1 MAARRHIALL
11 ATAIAITVHLPH
23 SGLQAQDSVLRIDM
37 PEGQRME
44 LVWVEGGTFTMGS
57 NDARGVDKRYEST
70 RPEHTVTVRGCYM
83 GRYEVTQAQWRAVMG
98 ENPSHFSGNDSLPVE
113 TVTWTDA
120 QRFAAM
126 LSQMTGHRFRLP
138 TEAEWEY
145 AARGGN
151 SADGQPYAGCDRN
164 HLPEYAWFCVNSE
177 GHTHPVGRL
186 KSNAKGLHDM
196 SGNVAEWCSDWM
208 APYTEAALSDPR
220 GPREGD
226 SRVLRGGHYNST
238 SPGCAVF
245 DRGWYVPT
253 GKTEYYG
260 LRVVMEPDEAGDDEW
275 AGEQLESK
283 GPLPEATE
291 KSIDAPRE
299 AKRQRQ

>member
-1 MAARRHIALL
+1 MAKCCVLVL
-11 ATAIAITVHLPH
+11 AGMAFSHA
-23 SGLQAQDSVLRIDM
+23 SAQDSVVRVDLPD
-37 PEGQRME
+37 GQRME

-70 RPEHTVTVRGCYM
+70 RPEHTVGVGGCYM
-83 GRYEVTQAQWRAVMG
+83 GRYEVTQGQWRAVMG
-98 ENPSHFSGNDSLPVE
+98 ENPSHFTGNDSLPVE
-113 TVTWTDA
+113 QVTWADA
-120 QRFAAM
+120 QRFVTL
-126 LSQMTGHRFRLP
+126 LSQLTGLLFRLP

-151 SADGQPYAGCDRN
+151 RADGQPYAGCDRN

-186 KSNAKGLHDM
+186 RPNVLGLYDM
-196 SGNVAEWCSDWM
+196 GGNVAEWCSDWM
-208 APYTEAALSDPR
+208 APYMEAAQKDPR
-220 GPREGD
+220 GPKEGD

-260 LRVVMEPDEAGDDEW
+260 LRVAMEPGDDE
-275 AGEQLESK
+275 AEEPVVEPVGK
-283 GPLPEATE
+283 
-291 KSIDAPRE
+291 DMRE
-299 AKRQRQ
+299 RRGVRP

>member
-1 MAARRHIALL
+1 MAKCCVLVL
-11 ATAIAITVHLPH
+11 AGMAFSHA
-23 SGLQAQDSVLRIDM
+23 SAQDSVVRVDLPD
-37 PEGQRME
+37 GQRME

-70 RPEHTVTVRGCYM
+70 RPEHTVGVGGCYM
-83 GRYEVTQAQWRAVMG
+83 GRYEVTQGQWRAVMG
-98 ENPSHFSGNDSLPVE
+98 ENPSHFTGNDSLPVE
-113 TVTWTDA
+113 QVTWADA
-120 QRFAAM
+120 QRFVTL
-126 LSQMTGHRFRLP
+126 LSQLTGLLFRLP

-151 SADGQPYAGCDRN
+151 RADGQPYAGCDRN

-186 KSNAKGLHDM
+186 KPNVLGLYDM
-196 SGNVAEWCSDWM
+196 GGNVAEWCSDWM
-208 APYTEAALSDPR
+208 APYMEAAQKDPR
-220 GPREGD
+220 GPKEGD

-260 LRVVMEPDEAGDDEW
+260 LRVAMEPGDDE
-275 AGEQLESK
+275 AEEPVVEPVGKDMKERR
-283 GPLPEATE
+283 GVRP
-291 KSIDAPRE
+291 
-299 AKRQRQ
+299 

>member
-1 MAARRHIALL
+1 MAKCCVLVL
-11 ATAIAITVHLPH
+11 AGMAFSHA
-23 SGLQAQDSVLRIDM
+23 SAQDSVVRVDLPD
-37 PEGQRME
+37 GQRME

-70 RPEHTVTVRGCYM
+70 RPEHTVGGGGCYM
-83 GRYEVTQAQWRAVMG
+83 GRYEVTQGQWRAVRG
-98 ENPSHFSGNDSLPVE
+98 ENPSHFTGNDSLPVE
-113 TVTWTDA
+113 QVTWADA
-120 QRFAAM
+120 QRFVTL
-126 LSQMTGHRFRLP
+126 LSQLTGFLFRLP

-151 SADGQPYAGCDRN
+151 RADGQPYAGCDRN

-186 KSNAKGLHDM
+186 RPNALGLYDM
-196 SGNVAEWCSDWM
+196 GGNVAEWCSDWM
-208 APYTEAALSDPR
+208 APYMEAAQKDPR
-220 GPREGD
+220 GPKEGD

-260 LRVVMEPDEAGDDEW
+260 LRVAMEPGEDEAEEPVVEPVGKDMKERR
-275 AGEQLESK
+275 GVR
-283 GPLPEATE
+283 P
-291 KSIDAPRE
+291 
-299 AKRQRQ
+299 

>member
-1 MAARRHIALL
+1 MAKCCVLVL
-11 ATAIAITVHLPH
+11 AGMAFSHA
-23 SGLQAQDSVLRIDM
+23 SAQDSVVRVDLPD
-37 PEGQRME
+37 GQRME
-44 LVWVEGGTFTMGS
+44 LVWVERGTFTMGS

-70 RPEHTVTVRGCYM
+70 RPEHTVGVGGCYM
-83 GRYEVTQAQWRAVMG
+83 GRYEVTQGQWRAVMG
-98 ENPSHFSGNDSLPVE
+98 ENPSHFTGNDSLPVE
-113 TVTWTDA
+113 QVTWADA
-120 QRFAAM
+120 QRFVTL
-126 LSQMTGHRFRLP
+126 LSQLTGFLFRLP

-151 SADGQPYAGCDRN
+151 RADGQPYAGCDRN

-186 KSNAKGLHDM
+186 RPNALGLYDM
-196 SGNVAEWCSDWM
+196 GGNVAEWCSDWM
-208 APYTEAALSDPR
+208 APYMEAAQKDPR
-220 GPREGD
+220 GPKEGD

-260 LRVVMEPDEAGDDEW
+260 LRVAMEPGEDEAEEPVVEPVGKDMKERR
-275 AGEQLESK
+275 GVR
-283 GPLPEATE
+283 P
-291 KSIDAPRE
+291 
-299 AKRQRQ
+299 

>member
-1 MAARRHIALL
+1 MAKCCVLVL
-11 ATAIAITVHLPH
+11 AGMAFSHA
-23 SGLQAQDSVLRIDM
+23 SAQDSVVRVDLPD
-37 PEGQRME
+37 GQRME

-70 RPEHTVTVRGCYM
+70 RPEHTVGVGGCYM
-83 GRYEVTQAQWRAVMG
+83 GRYEVTQGQWRAVMG
-98 ENPSHFSGNDSLPVE
+98 ENPSHFTGSDSLPVE
-113 TVTWTDA
+113 QVTWADA
-120 QRFAAM
+120 QRFVTL
-126 LSQMTGHRFRLP
+126 LSQLTGFLFRLP

-151 SADGQPYAGCDRN
+151 RADGQPYAGCDRN

-186 KSNAKGLHDM
+186 RPNALGLYDM
-196 SGNVAEWCSDWM
+196 GGNVAEWCSDWM
-208 APYTEAALSDPR
+208 APYMEAAQKDPR
-220 GPREGD
+220 GPKEGD

-260 LRVVMEPDEAGDDEW
+260 LRVAMEPGEDEAEEPVVEPVGKDMKERR
-275 AGEQLESK
+275 GVR
-283 GPLPEATE
+283 P
-291 KSIDAPRE
+291 
-299 AKRQRQ
+299 

>member
-1 MAARRHIALL
+1 
-11 ATAIAITVHLPH
+11 
-23 SGLQAQDSVLRIDM
+23 
-37 PEGQRME
+37 
-44 LVWVEGGTFTMGS
+44 MGS
-57 NDARGVDKRYEST
+57 PLTEAGRLEDET
-70 RPEHTVTVRGCYM
+70 RHKVSITKGFWL
-83 GRYEVTQAQWRAVMG
+83 GKYEVTQRQWASVMRG
-98 ENPSHFSGNDSLPVE
+98 NPSKFKEPDRPVE
-113 TVTWTDA
+113 TVSWHDCDTFVRRVDVA
-120 QRFAAM
+120 LKDM
-126 LSQMTGHRFRLP
+126 VVRLP

-186 KSNAKGLHDM
+186 KSNAMGLHDM
-196 SGNVAEWCSDWM
+196 SGNVAEWCTDWM

-260 LRVVMEPDEAGDDEW
+260 LRVVMEPDEAGDEEW

-283 GPLPEATE
+283 GPLPEALE
-291 KSIDAPRE
+291 KSIDAPRG

>member
-1 MAARRHIALL
+1 MAKCCVLVL
-11 ATAIAITVHLPH
+11 AGMAFSHA
-23 SGLQAQDSVLRIDM
+23 SAQDSVVRVDLPD
-37 PEGQRME
+37 GQRME

-70 RPEHTVTVRGCYM
+70 RPEHTVGVGGCYM
-83 GRYEVTQAQWRAVMG
+83 GRYEVTQGQWRAVMG
-98 ENPSHFSGNDSLPVE
+98 ENPSHFTGNDSLPVE
-113 TVTWTDA
+113 QVTWADA
-120 QRFAAM
+120 QRFVTL
-126 LSQMTGHRFRLP
+126 LSQLTGLLFRLP

-151 SADGQPYAGCDRN
+151 RADGQPYAGCDRN

-186 KSNAKGLHDM
+186 GPNALGLYDM
-196 SGNVAEWCSDWM
+196 GGNVAEWCSDWM
-208 APYTEAALSDPR
+208 APYMEAAQKDPR
-220 GPREGD
+220 GPKEGD

-260 LRVVMEPDEAGDDEW
+260 LRVAMEPGEDEAEEPVVEPVGKDMKERR
-275 AGEQLESK
+275 GVR
-283 GPLPEATE
+283 P
-291 KSIDAPRE
+291 
-299 AKRQRQ
+299 

>member
-1 MAARRHIALL
+1 M
-11 ATAIAITVHLPH
+11 AITVHLPH

-275 AGEQLESK
+275 AGEQQELKS
-283 GPLPEATE
+283 PLPEAPE
-291 KSIDAPRE
+291 KSIDAPRG

>member
-1 MAARRHIALL
+1 MAKCCVLVL
-11 ATAIAITVHLPH
+11 AGMAFSHA
-23 SGLQAQDSVLRIDM
+23 SAQDSVVRVDLPD
-37 PEGQRME
+37 GQRME

-70 RPEHTVTVRGCYM
+70 RPEHTVGVGGCYM
-83 GRYEVTQAQWRAVMG
+83 GRYEVTQGQWRAVMG
-98 ENPSHFSGNDSLPVE
+98 ENPSHFTGNDSLPVE
-113 TVTWTDA
+113 QVTWADA
-120 QRFAAM
+120 QRFVTL
-126 LSQMTGHRFRLP
+126 LSQLTGLLFRLP

-151 SADGQPYAGCDRN
+151 RADGQPYAGCDRN

-186 KSNAKGLHDM
+186 RPNALGLYDM
-196 SGNVAEWCSDWM
+196 GGNVAEWCSDWM
-208 APYTEAALSDPR
+208 APYMEAAQKDPR
-220 GPREGD
+220 GPKEGD

-260 LRVVMEPDEAGDDEW
+260 LRVAMEPGDDE
-275 AGEQLESK
+275 AEEPVVEPVGKDMKERR
-283 GPLPEATE
+283 GVRP
-291 KSIDAPRE
+291 
-299 AKRQRQ
+299 